1 MERES
6 SKHGPRR
13 DDQLAREDRD
23 LTSTAQ
29 PAHTEEW
36 RQPEPFDRGHDR
48 RPAEQTPGAPAGM
61 TASDVNERSDIAIY
75 LPPGKLPASRSVILD
90 YLRDTGAPDYAIAA
104 VSRLP
109 GDREFATIGEVVR
122 EIGIPT
128 EAARDAGS
136 QPGAPRPAG

>member
-6 SKHGPRR
+6 SKHGPRH

-36 RQPEPFDRGHDR
+36 RQPEPFDRGH
-48 RPAEQTPGAPAGM
+48 EQTPGAPPGM
-61 TASDVNERSDIAIY
+61 TASEVNERSDIAIY
-75 LPPGKLPASRSVILD
+75 LPPGKLPASRSAILG

-109 GDREFATIGEVVR
+109 GDREFATIGEIVR
-122 EIGIPT
+122 GIGIHT
-128 EAARDAGS
+128 EAARDATPP
-136 QPGAPRPAG
+136 PGASPRAG